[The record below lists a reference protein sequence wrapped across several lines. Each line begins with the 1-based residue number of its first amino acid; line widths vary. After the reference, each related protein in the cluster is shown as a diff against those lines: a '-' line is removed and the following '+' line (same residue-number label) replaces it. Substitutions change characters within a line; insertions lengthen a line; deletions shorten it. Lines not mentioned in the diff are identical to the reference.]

1 MDVIH
6 TALWVSDLDRTREF
20 YCDGLGLA
28 ENWSF
33 TTDDGVE
40 NVYIGGENAEFQFK
54 YDPEG
59 GPGIDPGTMAHVAVG
74 VESTDDAFERLLER
88 ADPPVQAEPET
99 MSHIDRRV
107 AFVED
112 PNGYVV
118 ELVERLDR

>member
-6 TALWVSDLDRTREF
+6 TALWVSDLEQTREF
-20 YCDGLGLA
+20 YIDGLGLQ

-33 TTDDGVE
+33 TADDGVE
-40 NVYIGGENAEFQFK
+40 NVYIGGEHAEFQFK

-59 GPGIDPGTMAHVAVG
+59 GPEIDSGTMAHVAVG
-74 VESTDDAFERLLER
+74 VDSTDDTFEQLVER
-88 ADPPVQAEPET
+88 VDPPIHEEPTT
-99 MSHIDRRV
+99 MGDIDRRV

-118 ELVERLDR
+118 ELVERLE

>member
-20 YCDGLGLA
+20 YVDGLGLA

-33 TTDDGVE
+33 TADDGVE

-59 GPGIDPGTMAHVAVG
+59 GPAIDPGTMAHVAVG
-74 VESTDDAFERLLER
+74 VDSTDETFERLVER
-88 ADPPVQAEPET
+88 EDPPVREEPTT
-99 MSHIDRRV
+99 MDHIGVRV

-112 PNGYVV
+112 PDGYVV
-118 ELVERLDR
+118 ELVEELE